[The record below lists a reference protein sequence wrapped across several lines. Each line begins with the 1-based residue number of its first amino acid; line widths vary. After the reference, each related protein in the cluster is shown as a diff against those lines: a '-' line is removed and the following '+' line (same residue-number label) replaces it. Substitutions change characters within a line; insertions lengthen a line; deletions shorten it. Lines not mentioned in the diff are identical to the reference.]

1 MNDRYYIDKL
11 TYHLNEVVIYDNKDY
26 EIVHIHKD
34 GSGVNLKLTSVKLLK
49 DFVYNVPFM
58 FLYKKKVIMD
68 TYSIKYPYLENRVME
83 NDFIEL
89 EIVSQ
94 NLIYSEIGKTHFGL
108 QCLNVDNDDVIR
120 EKCKQ
125 VADLIREI
133 DKLNRVLPTLVS
145 EARSENS

>member
-1 MNDRYYIDKL
+1 M
-11 TYHLNEVVIYDNKDY
+11 EV
-26 EIVHIHKD
+26 
-34 GSGVNLKLTSVKLLK
+34 KLTSVKLLK